1 MQISKVGVVGTGV
14 MGSGTAQLCAESGYQ
29 TVMRGRTAESL
40 ARGMKA
46 IHSTLDKQVTRGK
59 TSPQQR
65 EAALGLLKTTTRLE
79 DLAGCDIVVECIVE
93 DLEEKRR
100 LFAELDRICP
110 ECAVLASDTATL
122 PIVRI
127 ATATKRP
134 ERVVGMHILSPAP
147 ASKALELVRSV
158 LSSDEAVEA
167 ARKFGESLGK
177 KVIMARDTPGFI
189 INRLLAPY
197 LLDAIRVYEAGTA
210 PKEDIDQAMAL
221 GCGHPLG
228 PLSLVDAV
236 GLDQFCDLADALYE
250 AFKDPRFNPPPLLR
264 QMVAAGRLGRKSGRG
279 FYEYG

>member
-1 MQISKVGVVGTGV
+1 MEIRKVGVVGTGV
-14 MGSGTAQLCAESGYQ
+14 MGSGAAQLCAESSYHTIMQ
-29 TVMRGRTAESL
+29 GRTAESL
-40 ARGMKA
+40 ARGMKNIQA
-46 IHSTLDKQVTRGK
+46 TLDKQVARGR
-59 TSPQQR
+59 TTPQQK
-65 EAALGLLKTTTRLE
+65 EAALSRLQTTTRLE
-79 DLAGCDIVVECIVE
+79 DLAECDIVIEAIVE
-93 DLEEKRR
+93 DLEEKRKV
-100 LFAELDRICP
+100 FAVLDRICP
-110 ECAVLASDTATL
+110 RHTILASDTATL

-158 LSSDEAVEA
+158 LSSDETVET

-177 KVIMARDTPGFI
+177 RVIMAKDTPGFI

-197 LLDAIRVYEAGTA
+197 LLDAIRVYESGVA

-250 AFKDPRFNPPPLLR
+250 AFRDPRFSPPPLLR
-264 QMVAAGRLGRKSGRG
+264 QMVAAGYLGRKNGKG
-279 FYEYG
+279 FYEYK

>member
-1 MQISKVGVVGTGV
+1 MDIKKVGVVGTGV
-14 MGSGTAQLCAESGYQ
+14 MGSGAAQLCAESGYQ
-29 TVMRGRTAESL
+29 TVMRGRTSESL
-40 ARGMKA
+40 ARAMKT
-46 IHSTLDKQVTRGK
+46 IQSTLDKQVARGK
-59 TSPQQR
+59 TTAQQK
-65 EAALGLLKTTTRLE
+65 EAALGRLKTTTGLE
-79 DLAGCDIVVECIVE
+79 DLADCDIVIECIVE
-93 DLEEKRR
+93 DLEQKRR
-100 LFAELDRICP
+100 LFGELDRICP
-110 ECAVLASDTATL
+110 AHSVLASDTATL

-158 LSSDEAVEA
+158 LSSDETVET
-167 ARKFGESLGK
+167 ARRFGESLGK
-177 KVIMARDTPGFI
+177 KVIMAKDTPGFI

-250 AFKDPRFNPPPLLR
+250 AFRDPRFSPPPLLR
-264 QMVAAGRLGRKSGRG
+264 QMVAAGYLGRKSGRG
-279 FYEYG
+279 FYEYK